1 MIFNTPDRVKALTP
15 LWTGE
20 RLEDGRPK
28 VPDDIIERMKL
39 VTNDEAWGVLEKR
52 NGYYH
57 QFEGN
62 WMNLQP
68 HLALSGRAVTAVMV
82 PHRPDLHEVVE
93 QIGREE
99 GRGGSQNTWV
109 IDSLQP
115 NDVMVVD
122 LFGKVRDGTF
132 VGDNL
137 STAARART
145 GTGIV
150 IDGGIRD
157 YYRILELTD
166 FAVFCRGVD
175 PSAIAN
181 VTLIGVNAPIRI
193 GQATVMPGDVV
204 LGTQEGLTFVPPH
217 LAETVVVY
225 SEDTRQRDVFGKQ
238 RLAEQRYTSGQIDV
252 PTWVAEIE
260 TDYEAWCA
268 EQGLEYSTK
277 GQ

>member
-1 MIFNTPDRVKALTP
+1 MIFNSRDRIEALTP

-20 RLEDGRPK
+20 RSADGRPR
-28 VPDDIIERMKL
+28 VPDDIVERMKL
-39 VTNDEAWGVLEKR
+39 VTNDEAWAVLEKH
-52 NGYYH
+52 NGYLH

-62 WMNLQP
+62 WLNVQP
-68 HLALSGRAVTAVMV
+68 DLALSGRAVTAVMV

-93 QIGREE
+93 QIGRGE
-99 GRGGSQNTWV
+99 GRSGSQNTWV
-109 IDSLQP
+109 IDSLEQ
-115 NDVMVVD
+115 NDVLVVD
-122 LFGKVRDGTF
+122 LFGKIRDGTF

-145 GTGIV
+145 GAGIV

-181 VTLIGVNAPIRI
+181 VTLIGVNTPIRI
-193 GQATVMPGDVV
+193 GRATVMPGDIV
-204 LGTQEGLTFVPPH
+204 LGTQEGVTFVPPH
-217 LAETVVVY
+217 LAETVAVF
-225 SEDTRQRDVFGKQ
+225 SEDTRQRDVFGKR
-238 RLAEQRYTSGQIDV
+238 RLAEKRYTSGQIDV
-252 PTWVAEIE
+252 PLWADDIE
-260 TDYEAWCA
+260 TDYKSWCA

-277 GQ
+277 GR

>member
-1 MIFNTPDRVKALTP
+1 MIFNSRDRIETITP
-15 LWTGE
+15 LWTGD
-20 RLEDGRPK
+20 RMDDGRPR
-28 VPDDIIERMKL
+28 VADDIIDRMKL
-39 VTNDEAWGVLEKR
+39 VTNDEAWAVLEKH
-52 NGYYH
+52 NGYH
-57 QFEGN
+57 NQFEGN

-93 QIGREE
+93 SIGKQE
-99 GRGGSQNTWV
+99 GRSGSQNTWV

-115 NDVMVVD
+115 NDVLVVD
-122 LFGKVRDGTF
+122 LFGKIRDGTF

-145 GTGIV
+145 GAGMV

-157 YYRILELTD
+157 YFRILELTD

-175 PSAIAN
+175 PSAIAG
-181 VTLIGVNAPIRI
+181 VTLAGVNTPIRI
-193 GQATVMPGDVV
+193 GQATVMPGDIV
-204 LGTQEGLTFVPPH
+204 LGTPEGITFVPPH
-217 LAETVVVY
+217 MAETVVVF

-238 RLAEQRYTSGQIDV
+238 RLAEQQYTSGQIDV
-252 PTWVAEIE
+252 PLWAENIE
-260 TDYEAWCA
+260 SDYKTWCA
-268 EQGLEYSTK
+268 EKGLEYSTK